1 MKTVHK
7 DRGLDFVGW
16 YTLLPITG
24 PTPRNLAIHQQF
36 LEKYNESAL
45 LLGFQSTA
53 AHNMPFVTKVML
65 TCFRSNARALAFY
78 RKHGFEADD
87 ISPGPRILRG
97 KMYQPD
103 YAILSKPSKPTE

>member
-1 MKTVHK
+1 VRPHLPKRQPYDLSDFHRRLPSSGPLVLTLA
-7 DRGLDFVGW
+7 DRTGLG
-16 YTLLPITG
+16 
-24 PTPRNLAIHQQF
+24 
-36 LEKYNESAL
+36 AL